1 MKRKISSTPWR
12 ILIYMKLSRSAYGEF
27 VPVIEKDKTYYGGFQ
42 NLLERKNVSK
52 FYRDR
57 SCVATAMTNVYF
69 YLFHKERELPID
81 LYNEYH
87 YYFFRSLRPWAN
99 GVPTVKS
106 LDRRLDRVREDF
118 GISLESKTLT
128 ETMVNK
134 RPLTKKIAFIEEALA
149 EDSPPIIINWLSNDI
164 KVMKHHGVCITELN
178 RVGDKHEVVVS
189 SWGRVYRFIL
199 EDFERQYRTY
209 TGLIYFKE
217 R

>member
-1 MKRKISSTPWR
+1 
-12 ILIYMKLSRSAYGEF
+12 MKLSRSAYGEF
-27 VPVIEKDKTYYGGFQ
+27 VPVIEKDKIYYGGFQ

-57 SCVATAMTNVYF
+57 SCVVTAMTNVYF

-87 YYFFRSLRPWAN
+87 YYFFKSLRPWAN

-128 ETMVNK
+128 ETMINK
-134 RPLTKKIAFIEEALA
+134 RPLAKKIAFIEEALDK
-149 EDSPPIIINWLSNDI
+149 DSPPIIINWLSNDI
-164 KVMKHHGVCITELN
+164 NVMKHHGVCITELN
-178 RVGDKHEVVVS
+178 RVCDKHEVVVS

-199 EDFERQYRTY
+199 EDFERQFRTY

>member
-1 MKRKISSTPWR
+1 
-12 ILIYMKLSRSAYGEF
+12 MKLSRSAYGEF

-42 NLLERKNVSK
+42 NSLERKNVSK

-57 SCVATAMTNVYF
+57 SCVVTAMTNVYF
-69 YLFHKERELPID
+69 YLFHKERELSMD

-87 YYFFRSLRPWAN
+87 YYFFRSLRPRAN

-118 GISLESKTLT
+118 DISLESKTLT

-134 RPLTKKIAFIEEALA
+134 RPLTKKIAFIEEALS

-178 RVGDKHEVVVS
+178 RVGDKHELVVS

-199 EDFERQYRTY
+199 EDFERQFRTY

>member
-1 MKRKISSTPWR
+1 
-12 ILIYMKLSRSAYGEF
+12 MKLSRSAYGEF

-42 NLLERKNVSK
+42 NSLERKNVSK

-57 SCVATAMTNVYF
+57 SCVVTAMTNVYF
-69 YLFHKERELPID
+69 YLFHKERELSMD

-87 YYFFRSLRPWAN
+87 YYFFRSLRPRAN
-99 GVPTVKS
+99 GVPTVRS
-106 LDRRLDRVREDF
+106 LDRRLDRVRGDF
-118 GISLESKTLT
+118 DISLESKTLT

-134 RPLTKKIAFIEEALA
+134 RPLSKKIAFIEEALA

-199 EDFERQYRTY
+199 EDFERQFRTY